1 MSCYNIDMNKQ
12 IKRKTV
18 ELKKVRI
25 PLRKL
30 LHGFEIREAAKNLE
44 NFRLKLLE
52 EELMQGAK
60 LTIKVEA
67 YTGEYNLVAT
77 RLETDKEF
85 NDRIE
90 KARLAA
96 EARKEREAKR
106 KLMEA
111 ERKKRDAEVRKSQLA
126 LRIKEMALSNGMSVD
141 ELTEMLKDI

>member
-1 MSCYNIDMNKQ
+1 MTKQ
-12 IKRKTV
+12 LQKKTV

-30 LHGFEIREAAKNLE
+30 LHGFEIREAAENLK

-60 LTIKVEA
+60 LSIKLDT
-67 YTGEYNLVAT
+67 YGHDFSLVAS

-85 NDRIE
+85 ENRIE

-96 EARKEREAKR
+96 EAKKR
-106 KLMEA
+106 REA
-111 ERKKRDAEVRKSQLA
+111 ERKAAEKARAEKA
-126 LRIKEMALSNGMSVD
+126 RAD
-141 ELTEMLKDI
+141 ELIRTKERLLKIAIEAGISKHDLVDFLRS

>member
-1 MSCYNIDMNKQ
+1 MTKPIQ
-12 IKRKTV
+12 RKTV
-18 ELKKVRI
+18 ELKKVRV

-30 LHGFEIREAAKNLE
+30 LHGFEIREAAENLK
-44 NFRLKLLE
+44 NFRLKLLD

-67 YTGEYNLVAT
+67 YTGEFNLIAT

-85 NDRIE
+85 DDRIE

-96 EARKEREAKR
+96 EAKNEREAKR

-111 ERKKRDAEVRKSQLA
+111 EKKKRDAEIRKQNVA
-126 LRIKEMALSNGMSVD
+126 ERVKEMALSNGISVT
-141 ELTEMLKDI
+141 ELTEMLKAY

>member
-1 MSCYNIDMNKQ
+1 MTKQ
-12 IKRKTV
+12 LQKKTV

-30 LHGFEIREAAKNLE
+30 LHGCEIREAAENLK

-67 YTGEYNLVAT
+67 YSSEFNLIAT

-85 NDRIE
+85 EDRLE
-90 KARLAA
+90 KARLAL
-96 EARKEREAKR
+96 EAKKEREIKR

-111 ERKKRDAEVRKSQLA
+111 EKKRRDAELRKENVA
-126 LRIKEMALSNGMSVD
+126 LRVKEMALSNGVSIA
-141 ELTEMLKDI
+141 ELTEMLKSA